1 MSDLLVTHSYD
12 FVKPPE
18 VQTALARILGVGVLV
33 AEGDE
38 HRFQRKK
45 LMPAFAF
52 RHIKDLYPVFW
63 AKSREVVQAM
73 TDHIGGPNSDPE
85 KATKTGVIEAGE
97 WASRAALDIIGVA
110 GLGRDFGAIKDPHNE
125 LSQTYN
131 NVFTPTKQA
140 QLLALLNVFLPQK
153 FVQLLPVKRNHDILA
168 ASQKIRSVCMDLI
181 REKREKLKNKEPTD
195 VDILSVALESGAFT
209 DENLAAQLMTFLAAG
224 HETTATAMTWTTYL
238 LAKHPEVQARLRRE
252 IREHLPPPD
261 SDTDISSLDIDHLPY
276 LNAVCSE
283 GLRYYSPVP
292 LTLRA
297 AGPNAV
303 LLGRKVPEGT
313 RIAISPWAV
322 HFDTGLWGADAREFN
337 PERWLQRTVEDGQEK
352 AKYVASGG
360 ASSNYAMLTFLHGP
374 RSCIGQSFS
383 RAEFACLL
391 ACWVGRF
398 EFALQNE
405 EDADEKKIDI
415 KNGVT
420 ARPAKGMYLQ
430 ATVVDGW

>member
-1 MSDLLVTHSYD
+1 MQV
-12 FVKPPE
+12 
-18 VQTALARILGVGVLV
+18 ALSRILGVGVLV

-63 AKSREVVQAM
+63 AKSREAVQAM
-73 TDHIGGPNSDPE
+73 TDYVGARNPDPE
-85 KATKTGVIEAGE
+85 KATKTGVIEAGD
-97 WASRAALDIIGVA
+97 WASRAALDIIGVS
-110 GLGRDFGAIKDPHNE
+110 GLGRDFGAIKDPSNE
-125 LSQTYN
+125 LNQTYK

-140 QLLALLNVFLPQK
+140 QILALLNIFLPLWL
-153 FVQLLPVKRNHDILA
+153 VRCLPVKRNNDILE
-168 ASQKIRSVCMDLI
+168 ASQMIRSVCMDMI
-181 REKREKLKNKEPTD
+181 QEKKGKLLRKEPTD

-209 DENLAAQLMTFLAAG
+209 DEKLVDQLMTFLAAG

-238 LAKHPEVQARLRRE
+238 LAKHPEVQTRLRQE
-252 IREHLPPPD
+252 IREHLPSPD

-292 LTLRA
+292 LTFRE
-297 AGPNAV
+297 AGPNAY
-303 LLGRKVPEGT
+303 LLSRKIPEGT
-313 RIAISPWAV
+313 RITIVPWAV
-322 HFDTGLWGADAREFN
+322 HYDTGLWGADAAEFN
-337 PERWLQRTVEDGQEK
+337 PDRWLQKSEGGEEGGKDK
-352 AKYVASGG
+352 FVASGG
-360 ASSNYAMLTFLHGP
+360 ASSNFAMLTFLHGP

-398 EFALQNE
+398 EFALKNE
-405 EDADEKKIDI
+405 EDADEKKIEI
-415 KNGVT
+415 KGGVT

-430 ATVVDGW
+430 TTVVDGW